1 MRAADG
7 RTAFK
12 VYARPYSAKPNTKP
26 ISIMIGGLGINT
38 AITQRAINEL
48 PPAVTLAFAAHAP
61 NLQRQIDQARA
72 RGHEIVI
79 ELPMESADFN
89 PAEPGADHAL
99 RAGGSAISVNR
110 RNLDWLLSRASGYFA
125 VTNYNGDQFL
135 QRSDNV
141 VPIMA
146 NLSEAGLG
154 FIFDGSV
161 DAPSLPTLASASVLP
176 FLKAFSLIDRAPEAA
191 SIRAELERI
200 TALAQNGQSP
210 VSVGFTYSETI
221 DVVGEWAATLEAK
234 GLTLVPVSSRMPQRQ

>member
-1 MRAADG
+1 
-7 RTAFK
+7 
-12 VYARPYSAKPNTKP
+12 
-26 ISIMIGGLGINT
+26 MIGGLGINA

-61 NLQRQIDQARA
+61 NLQNQIDQARA
-72 RGHEIVI
+72 RGHEVVI

-99 RAGGSAISVNR
+99 RAGGAAISINK

-141 VPIMA
+141 VPMMA
-146 NLSEAGLG
+146 SLSDAGLG
-154 FIFDGSV
+154 FVFDGSV
-161 DAPSLPTLASASVLP
+161 TAPSLPTLASASVLP
-176 FLKAFSLIDRAPEAA
+176 FLKAFSLIDRAPDAA
-191 SIRAELERI
+191 SIRAELDGI
-200 TALAQNGQSP
+200 TALAQSGQSP